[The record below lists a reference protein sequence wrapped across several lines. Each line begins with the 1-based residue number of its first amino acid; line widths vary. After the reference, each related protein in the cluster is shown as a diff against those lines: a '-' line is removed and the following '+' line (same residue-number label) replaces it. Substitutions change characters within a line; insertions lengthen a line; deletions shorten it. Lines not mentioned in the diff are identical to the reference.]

1 MSTTT
6 RGEGETMSLAA
17 AMAADLRPGDVV
29 ALRGDLGAG
38 KTCFVRGLCKALGGD
53 ASLVNSPTFT
63 IMQEYPVACGRLV
76 HVDAYRLRGE
86 AELQTIGWDELLQ
99 DRNAVVAVEWPGR
112 IVGAIPDNA
121 IWVELEHGG
130 DDVRH
135 IEIQAGGDSA

>member
-63 IMQEYPVACGRLV
+63 IMQ
-76 HVDAYRLRGE
+76 
-86 AELQTIGWDELLQ
+86 
-99 DRNAVVAVEWPGR
+99 
-112 IVGAIPDNA
+112 
-121 IWVELEHGG
+121 
-130 DDVRH
+130 
-135 IEIQAGGDSA
+135 